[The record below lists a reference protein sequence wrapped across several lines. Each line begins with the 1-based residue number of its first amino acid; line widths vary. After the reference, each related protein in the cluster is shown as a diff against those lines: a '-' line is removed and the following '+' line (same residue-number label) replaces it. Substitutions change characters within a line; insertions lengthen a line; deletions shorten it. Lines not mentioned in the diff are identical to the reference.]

1 MMAKKSP
8 VLLKTKTK
16 TKKTGGKGK
25 VLFYG
30 KIPHP
35 VTIAR
40 IP

>member
-16 TKKTGGKGK
+16 KTGGKEK

-35 VTIAR
+35 VNIAR